1 MGVVLRGICRLA
13 RPVLNSRTMFS
24 RRAPWLLLIAGL
36 LLSGPAFAQSVTLR
50 TDSQGIIRRH
60 QVTDLDLD
68 QINRRN
74 CDDNEQIT
82 FQLAVEGSPGTSYR
96 LGAWTGSGCETETNR
111 VGTNATCRR
120 VGADVAYQ
128 ADASP
133 LTLGVQ
139 EIVGAVNLTSAA
151 TADAGAGEGGATGD
165 DSGVC
170 DGSAQAVAFTL
181 HFLLTNTSGQSPSG
195 YTFPKWSAEFDLD
208 GPAAPRSVAAGI
220 GENTLVIS
228 WRAAD
233 DTARQDTDGYYFFCD
248 PPPGTGTP
256 TVDGGTPTCGE
267 PMLTAA
273 NACGKALG
281 GSVTSGQTNALTNGV
296 SYSVAV
302 AAQDLFKN
310 YGELSDSTCATPE
323 PVTGFFE
330 AYRDAGGKG
339 GGGFCSIG
347 AGRSSALAGLG
358 AVALLGLALRRR
370 SARARKGVTS

>member
-1 MGVVLRGICRLA
+1 
-13 RPVLNSRTMFS
+13 MFS

-50 TDSQGIIRRH
+50 QDSQGIIRRH
-60 QVTDLDLD
+60 QIADLDLD

-82 FQLAVEGSPGTSYR
+82 FQLAVSGNPGTSYR

-111 VGTNATCRR
+111 AGTNATCRR
-120 VGADVAYQ
+120 VGADVPYQ
-128 ADASP
+128 ADSSP

-139 EIVGAVNLTSAA
+139 DIVAAVNLTSAA
-151 TADAGAGEGGATGD
+151 TADGGTGEGGASSGGD
-165 DSGVC
+165 DPGVC

-181 HFLLTNTSGQSPSG
+181 HFLLANTSGQSPSG
-195 YTFPKWSAEFDLD
+195 FTFPKWEAEFDLD
-208 GPAAPRSVAAGI
+208 GPAAPRAVTAGI

-228 WRAAD
+228 WSPAD

-248 PPPGTGTP
+248 PPAGTGIP
-256 TVDGGTPTCGE
+256 AVDGGTPTCGT
-267 PMLTAA
+267 PALAA
-273 NACGKALG
+273 ENACGRALG
-281 GSVTSGQTNALTNGV
+281 GSVTSGQTSTLVNGV
-296 SYSVAV
+296 RYSVAV

-347 AGRSSALAGLG
+347 TGRSSAFAGFG
-358 AVALLGLALRRR
+358 ALALLGLAWRRR
-370 SARARKGVTS
+370 SARARKGVAS